1 MGSSNRAVSFVTFS
15 LDRFRE
21 KLSIMA
27 DEEAAGEIEEYEE
40 EVEEEV
46 EEEEEEEVKE
56 PTPPPKEPTPPPPP
70 APKKKPAKKAA
81 AAEPEPEEEV
91 SSGLAKYAPSGEVDA
106 YGFPVIPKGKRTPIK
121 VLGSKLSNILRYKE
135 DSQKSKEQLDIEKQ
149 NIILSRIVPFGIEGL
164 DYNGLCERAKAL
176 HQVIWNLEANC
187 YDYQQKFERQN
198 YDMME
203 LAERARQMNRGR
215 RKTPTGHTGLGGS
228 VFPWIAQN
236 FATAPPKIS
245 LFSKYE
251 RQKDRRTF
259 GERRLIYQDPEDAK
273 AKGLRVEKPI
283 PLPVN

>member
-1 MGSSNRAVSFVTFS
+1 
-15 LDRFRE
+15 
-21 KLSIMA
+21 MA
-27 DEEAAGEIEEYEE
+27 DEEATEVYEEE
-40 EVEEEV
+40 EVEEVEEV
-46 EEEEEEEVKE
+46 EEEPE
-56 PTPPPKEPTPPPPP
+56 PEPPKEPTPPPPP

-81 AAEPEPEEEV
+81 AAEPAEEEA
-91 SSGLAKYAPSGEVDA
+91 SGLAKYSPSGEVDQ
-106 YGFPVIPKGKRTPIK
+106 YGFPIIPKGKRTPIK

-149 NIILSRIVPFGIEGL
+149 NIILSRIVPFEIEGL

-203 LAERARQMNRGR
+203 LAERARQMNRASR

-228 VFPWIAQN
+228 VFSWIAERYKD
-236 FATAPPKIS
+236 APPKMS

-251 RQKDRRTF
+251 RQKDRRTLT
-259 GERRLIYQDPEDAK
+259 ERRLIFEDFEAAK
-273 AKGLRVEKPI
+273 AANLIVFKPE